1 MERRKSI
8 NNKKNTNSVSKSTEK
23 KSDIL
28 IQIDDLM
35 GNLEN
40 EYGPLMIQELQ
51 NRLMQ
56 TISDFRNDLNIVLN
70 DSFEEHNKKYE
81 KLVGSDET
89 NRVEGEKN
97 IPSYIADYEKNK
109 KNK

>member
-1 MERRKSI
+1 MQRRKTV
-8 NNKKNTNSVSKSTEK
+8 NNNNNNNNNLSKSSEK
-23 KSDIL
+23 KGDIL

-51 NRLMQ
+51 TRLMK
-56 TISDFRNDLNIVLN
+56 TINDFRNDLQIVLN
-70 DSFEEHNKKYE
+70 NSFEEHKNKYK
-81 KLVGSDET
+81 KLDNTSKA
-89 NRVEGEKN
+89 EGDKDT
-97 IPSYIADYEKNK
+97 PSYIADYEKNK